1 MAREEG
7 TSEALS
13 NLFFHLITMGYTLT
27 IEVSLI
33 HLVDVPN
40 NYVGVI
46 ITKIL

>member
-1 MAREEG
+1 
-7 TSEALS
+7 
-13 NLFFHLITMGYTLT
+13 MGYTLT

-46 ITKIL
+46 ITKILLVTDATDK